1 MALAMALAM
10 ACLIT
15 PVVAAALGVFIW
27 AVLSGQHDDVHTPA
41 VRVLYDDESAGPSR
55 QGS

>member
-1 MALAMALAM
+1 MALAI

-27 AVLSGQHDDVHTPA
+27 AALSGQHDDVHTPV